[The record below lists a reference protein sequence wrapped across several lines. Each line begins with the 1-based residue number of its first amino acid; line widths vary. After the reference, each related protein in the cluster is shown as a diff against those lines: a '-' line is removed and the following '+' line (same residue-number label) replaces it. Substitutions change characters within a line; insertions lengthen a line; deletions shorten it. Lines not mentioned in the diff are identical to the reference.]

1 MSKMNKTVIDEDD
14 KSKSD
19 ISHIRKYES
28 VNDQIDSLIKF
39 DLHHK
44 SDMQHSNK
52 QGTEDALSLAP
63 SCAQVLEKSVPQ
75 SPAKMMIIEDRES
88 EAKSNS
94 EVEIFT
100 CHDIDSAVSKSIVVQ
115 ESQEVV
121 LGDLEN
127 HNI

>member
-39 DLHHK
+39 DLHLK

-52 QGTEDALSLAP
+52 QVTEDALSLAP
-63 SCAQVLEKSVPQ
+63 GCAQVLEKSVP
-75 SPAKMMIIEDRES
+75 
-88 EAKSNS
+88 
-94 EVEIFT
+94 
-100 CHDIDSAVSKSIVVQ
+100 
-115 ESQEVV
+115 
-121 LGDLEN
+121 
-127 HNI
+127 